1 MNNFPHLPDLSICCG
16 CAACV
21 DVCTH
26 AALSL
31 REDKNGYY
39 NIILDK
45 DKCVGCKLC
54 EKKCHLLNQ
63 EKLQRSVPNKETPLV
78 GWSKNEEII
87 KNSATGGVFAQIA
100 YTMLSEGNTVV
111 FGAMLTDESS
121 VKHVEISSTE
131 NLYKLQNSKYQQS
144 YSVGIYRQA
153 KQRLKEGKRVL
164 FSGTPCQ
171 IAALLSYIG
180 NNDTLKEQLFTM
192 EVLCHGVPTNHIHRL
207 GLQLNKAQ
215 RIKAYRNKLD
225 GKGWLK
231 GNNMLSYVMPDGSV
245 KIMDSRRNDFV
256 FRSYLSFSFSRPGC
270 YSCPYADIHRV
281 SDITLGDFWG
291 VQRSPNREKYENLMG
306 TSIILVNTEKGRE
319 MVESSKDLLVMPVT
333 WKEFLPY
340 NQNLFM
346 PTNKYLFKGAQRV
359 KLIMKLPLPVRKFVF
374 QNGFSNAFL
383 SRAYDKLFGLV
394 FGNVYKSKDK
404 EIAILAEQTLKILER

>member
-1 MNNFPHLPDLSICCG
+1 MSFPQLPDSTKCCG

-21 DVCTH
+21 DTCAH

-31 REDKNGYY
+31 KEDKNGYY
-39 NIILDK
+39 NIVLDK
-45 DKCVGCKLC
+45 EKCVGCKLC
-54 EKKCHLLNQ
+54 EQKCHLLNQ
-63 EKLQRSVPNKETPLV
+63 DKLQRSVPNNETPFA
-78 GWSKNEEII
+78 GWSKNEELIR
-87 KNSATGGVFAQIA
+87 NSASGGVFAQIA

-111 FGAMLTDESS
+111 FGAMLSDDSKVYHT
-121 VKHVEISSTE
+121 EISSV
-131 NLYKLQNSKYQQS
+131 NDLSLLLNSKYQQS

-153 KQRLKEGKRVL
+153 RQRLKEGKRVV

-171 IAALLSYIG
+171 IAALQSYLG
-180 NNDTLKEQLFTM
+180 NNGSLKEQLYTI

-207 GLQLNKAQ
+207 GLKLNRAQ

-231 GNNMLSYVMPDGSV
+231 GNNMLSYVMPDGNV

-256 FRSYLSFSFSRPGC
+256 FRSYLSFSFSRLGC
-270 YSCPYADIHRV
+270 YTCPYADIHRV

-291 VQRSPNREKYENLMG
+291 VQKSPNREKYENLMG
-306 TSIILVNTEKGRE
+306 TSIILTNTKKGKK
-319 MVESSKDLLVMPVT
+319 MVETCKDLIVFPVT
-333 WKEFLPY
+333 WREFLPY

-346 PTNKYLFKGAQRV
+346 PTNMYLFKGAQRV
-359 KLIMKLPLPVRKFVF
+359 KLIMKLPMPVRKFVF

-383 SRAYDKLFGLV
+383 SRVYDKLFGLV
-394 FGNVYKSKDK
+394 FGRVYKCKEK
-404 EIAILAEQTLKILER
+404 EIGLFAEQTLNKLER